1 MMKNYRKK
9 YSDLDLADMEEEL
22 IRLVKM
28 LFNQQRFMT
37 KAHNAREIRRLLEYM
52 VKEYEKLGV

>member
-1 MMKNYRKK
+1 MNNYRKK

-37 KAHNAREIRRLLEYM
+37 KTHNAREIRRLLELM